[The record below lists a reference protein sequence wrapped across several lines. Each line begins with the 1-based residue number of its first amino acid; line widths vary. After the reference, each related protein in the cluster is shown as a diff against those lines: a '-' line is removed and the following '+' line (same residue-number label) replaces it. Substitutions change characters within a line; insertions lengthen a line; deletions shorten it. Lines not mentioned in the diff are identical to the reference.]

1 MSRQCANCKAE
12 TTRLRVTF
20 DRHGTALFERC
31 PSCAPED
38 FREPFRDPTDTRIY
52 AGPEA
57 MPNLYKRDRD
67 GVYQAK
73 DELIADTAALWDGGP
88 TSRALA
94 HKRATRRTEPM
105 TQEEIAQSRKWAEQT
120 LTPAL
125 RRGGIAAVAAV
136 LNQQHE

>member
-20 DRHGTALFERC
+20 DRHGAAIFERC
-31 PSCAPED
+31 PHCAPED

-57 MPNLYKRDRD
+57 MPQLYRRDRD

-73 DELIADTAALWDGGP
+73 DELLADTAALWDGGP
-88 TSRALA
+88 TARAVE
-94 HKRATRRTEPM
+94 HKRRTRRTTPM
-105 TQEEIAQSRKWAEQT
+105 TPEEIAESRKWGEQV

-125 RRGGIAAVAAV
+125 RKGGIAAAAAV
-136 LNQQHE
+136 LNHG